1 MLKKTDLPIMNA
13 LIENSPMAIIVF
25 DMNGNVIEWNPAAE
39 HIFGWT
45 KEEIIGKPNP
55 IVPEDKQ
62 DEYIS
67 LKGQVEEGKP
77 YSGKNLLRKRKDGTP
92 VYINMSS
99 ALLYDEKG
107 NKIGLVGI
115 AEDITEHKKAD
126 EALSESRKFLETI
139 IETAPT

>member
-1 MLKKTDLPIMNA
+1 
-13 LIENSPMAIIVF
+13 
-25 DMNGNVIEWNPAAE
+25 
-39 HIFGWT
+39 
-45 KEEIIGKPNP
+45 
-55 IVPEDKQ
+55 
-62 DEYIS
+62 
-67 LKGQVEEGKP
+67 

-115 AEDITEHKKAD
+115 AEDITEHKKAY
-126 EALSESRKFLETI
+126 EALSESQKFLETI